1 VSATTAKTMNRR
13 QVVKSFRYL
22 LTDPYE
28 LNILLH
34 LRRLAKRIQ
43 FNQNAIFEPRG
54 P

>member
-1 VSATTAKTMNRR
+1 MAKTMNRR

-34 LRRLAKRIQ
+34 LRRVAKRIQ
-43 FNQNAIFEPRG
+43 FNQSAIFELRG